1 MTATSSELLRP
12 SCVLRKAQL
21 RLLACGSL
29 RRRLCP
35 LFRNE
40 GYLSFRGEPRF
51 QLPYRPL
58 CRTCGH
64 SISYANRLSFWLPF
78 HPPKNMLR
86 RAIRCPRR
94 ETTMRQQRFA
104 LSAKFAAVILRTR
117 GTYSPRAHQL
127 PCSE

>member
-1 MTATSSELLRP
+1 MTATSSELLHP
-12 SCVLRKAQL
+12 SCVLRKGL
-21 RLLACGSL
+21 SRLLACGSL

-64 SISYANRLSFWLPF
+64 SISYGNRLSLLPS
-78 HPPKNMLR
+78 HPPKSMLR

-94 ETTMRQQRFA
+94 ETPMRQQRFA
-104 LSAKFAAVILRTR
+104 LSRTISFRPPEIIRVLFAAELLCRKT
-117 GTYSPRAHQL
+117 
-127 PCSE
+127 